1 MIPTGPLEDWI
12 SADGRNIVD
21 LIPDPSLR
29 RAWYRALRAGRIAE
43 PVADRIAISA
53 LRMPL
58 EVIYDPSDLQEAA
71 TA

>member
-1 MIPTGPLEDWI
+1 MIPTGPLERWLA
-12 SADGRNIVD
+12 ADGRNIGD

-29 RAWYRALRAGRIAE
+29 RAWYRALRAGQIAE

-58 EVIYDPSDLQEAA
+58 EVIYDPADLEGIPA
-71 TA
+71 